1 MIVANERF
9 DLNKDQHNSFCLNVV
24 THPGSNSA
32 RAGLTSELVCLP
44 LLSFA
49 KIPFL
54 SINLEFYFNRA
65 YSSKPTNYNKSQHS
79 LPFSNLVNEMYT
91 LIWYLQVLRAMS
103 R

>member
-1 MIVANERF
+1 MVVAKERF

-24 THPGSNSA
+24 THPSSIPA

-54 SINLEFYFNRA
+54 SINLEFT
-65 YSSKPTNYNKSQHS
+65 SMELIVVSPPTTIKGSIHF
-79 LPFSNLVNEMYT
+79 LLGNLVNEMYT
-91 LIWYLQVLRAMS
+91 LI
-103 R
+103 